1 MIDKLPTREREL
13 FEALYALGEATAA
26 ELQDAIDDAPSNSA
40 IRVMLSRLEKKGV
53 ITHRSEGKS
62 FIYAP
67 AMPEP
72 KIQRSAVQRFVQT
85 YFKGSPVGAA
95 AALIGM
101 SEKVS
106 SEELDQLEAMIA
118 KVRQEE
124 AR

>member
-1 MIDKLPTREREL
+1 MIDKLPPRERQL
-13 FEALYALGEATAA
+13 FEALYALGEATAT
-26 ELQDAIDDAPSNSA
+26 ELQDALEAAPSNSA
-40 IRVMLSRLEKKGV
+40 VRVMLSRLEKKGV
-53 ITHRSEGKS
+53 ITHRSENNR

-67 AMPEP
+67 AMSEP
-72 KIQRSAVQRFVQT
+72 KIQRSAVHRFVQT

-106 SEELDQLEAMIA
+106 SEELDHLEQLIA